1 MDIGDEDALL
11 RNSATNIRRLSA
23 WAAHTAEKW
32 QHPLVS
38 CAWCGDCR
46 GDLAAGS
53 WAEVKQGI
61 ARAKELCSA
70 GGDWERKNRLKV
82 IPLSLS

>member
-1 MDIGDEDALL
+1 M
-11 RNSATNIRRLSA
+11 S
-23 WAAHTAEKW
+23 H
-32 QHPLVS
+32 
-38 CAWCGDCR
+38 AWCDCR

-61 ARAKELCSA
+61 LRAKELCSA

-82 IPLSLS
+82 HLSAALHLSPASLFC

>member
-1 MDIGDEDALL
+1 VH
-11 RNSATNIRRLSA
+11 
-23 WAAHTAEKW
+23 AA
-32 QHPLVS
+32 
-38 CAWCGDCR
+38 GCR

-82 IPLSLS
+82 SPPLLL